1 MSEIDQEAFILGL
14 SGAIESVDVAEP
26 MVSEERGLV
35 GSLAHNMDFQLAG
48 RYVAA

>member
-1 MSEIDQEAFILGL
+1 MDDTKNLEAIL
-14 SGAIESVDVAEP
+14 AERIRAFDVAEP